1 MFVVVYIDD
10 VVVRGVFVVGSVV
23 LDGGIEVDVDNG
35 IVVVC
40 CVCVVEC
47 SVVEC
52 SVVGVG
58 EVKNINSRASVNSV
72 CVCKGYSM
80 IYTR

>member
-1 MFVVVYIDD
+1 M
-10 VVVRGVFVVGSVV
+10 

-40 CVCVVEC
+40 CVCCVCVVEC
-47 SVVEC
+47 I
-52 SVVGVG
+52 VVGVG